1 MERREDEDELAYL
14 NRLLTIPDVPNARLA
29 AATEAVQAR
38 RAGNN
43 KVYSVFDLYLMGII

>member
-14 NRLLTIPDVPNARLA
+14 NRLLRIPDVPNARLE
-29 AATEAVQAR
+29 AATEVAR